1 MFELLPFVGTP
12 SPLLGTK
19 IELADGNECDRQP
32 SPLKVWLVSSREG
45 TSFHQ
50 IGDDVRIED
59 YVLCVHE
66 FA

>member
-12 SPLLGTK
+12 SPLLGAK

-32 SPLKVWLVSSREG
+32 SPLKVRLVSSCEG

-59 YVLCVHE
+59 YVLRVHE